1 MLRASNAR
9 PYILDFRERIA
20 IPQNLLPSMR
30 ADCDEIRAA
39 LGVIILRQAVDFS
52 LRFPSLQPEILKQIV
67 EMGVVIGVVIVD
79 ILLIFRVE
87 IRLFAL
93 IPLGVLA

>member
-1 MLRASNAR
+1 MVDDKKN
-9 PYILDFRERIA
+9 
-20 IPQNLLPSMR
+20 IPDAGKAGESPKPEKAEPVK
-30 ADCDEIRAA
+30 ADSPVHD
-39 LGVIILRQAVDFS
+39 
-52 LRFPSLQPEILKQIV
+52 QPAPAKA
-67 EMGVVIGVVIVD
+67 GVVIGVVIVD